1 MTATIGAPAP
11 DFELPATDKTPTAL
25 SSFRGHN
32 TLVVFIPFPF
42 TGNCTNEACTLRD
55 HLSDLASLDA
65 NVVVIT
71 CDTPYANRVWA
82 EQNGL
87 TFPVLSDFWP
97 HGEVA
102 RSYGAFNE
110 PTGSATRSTFVLDA
124 DGIVRDIIATG
135 SLGIIREYDAYV
147 SSLSALGS

>member
-1 MTATIGAPAP
+1 VTASIGAPAP
-11 DFELPATDKTPTAL
+11 DFELPAPDKSPTAL

-42 TGNCTNEACTLRD
+42 TGNCSTEVCTLRD
-55 HLSDLASLDA
+55 HLADLANLDA

-71 CDTPYANRVWA
+71 CDTAHANRVWA

-97 HGEVA
+97 HGEVS

-110 PTGSATRSTFVLDA
+110 ATGSANRHSFVLDA
-124 DGIVRDIIATG
+124 DGIVRDIIKTD
-135 SLGIIREYDAYV
+135 SLGVIREYDAYV
-147 SSLSALGS
+147 TSLAAIGS

>member
-1 MTATIGAPAP
+1 MTVTIGAPAP
-11 DFELPATDKTPTAL
+11 DFELPAGDKTPTSLA
-25 SSFRGHN
+25 SFRGHN

-42 TGNCTNEACTLRD
+42 TGNCSTEVCTLRD
-55 HLSDLASLDA
+55 HLADLAGLDA
-65 NVVVIT
+65 NVVVVT

-110 PTGSATRSTFVLDA
+110 RTGSANRHTFVLDA
-124 DGIVRDIIATG
+124 DGIVRNVIKTD
-135 SLGIIREYDAYV
+135 SLGTIREYDAYV
-147 SSLSALGS
+147 EALSDLGS